1 MISYR
6 FGYAYSMEYT
16 ISMLTN
22 KEGIMVLFFI
32 SIFLVLKINCQIT
45 TQLWKTRY
53 FSQENWQNG
62 FLKTQI
68 LLSTGDIGFM
78 ECQIQC
84 LKKGHLCDSFHFEK
98 LTGDCVLGQDA
109 VFYPPPNLAL
119 SKQKKL
125 VFEEHVVSKYL
136 SRFGQKATTLNALSF
151 LSLV

>member
-1 MISYR
+1 
-6 FGYAYSMEYT
+6 
-16 ISMLTN
+16 MLTN

-32 SIFLVLKINCQIT
+32 LIFLVLKINCQIT

-78 ECQIQC
+78 ECQSHC

-98 LTGDCVLGQDA
+98 LTGDCVLGQDSSSLA
-109 VFYPPPNLAL
+109 VPNSYSNSSLMIFVKAESIGLEIMLFLYPT
-119 SKQKKL
+119 Q
-125 VFEEHVVSKYL
+125 
-136 SRFGQKATTLNALSF
+136 F
-151 LSLV
+151 LSWKWCSLSYTIISFQ